1 MKIILAIVRADI
13 VEAVSRAL
21 IQHNYHVTHISSTGG
36 FLRRGNS
43 TLVSG
48 VAEHQVEGALRVI
61 REVCQAAPEE
71 KAHRAII
78 FVLDASQFF
87 QI

>member
-1 MKIILAIVRADI
+1 MKIILSIARVDV

-21 IQHNYHVTHISSTGG
+21 LEHNYHVTHISSTGG
-36 FLRRGNS
+36 FLRRGNT

-48 VAEHQVEGALRVI
+48 VTEDQVEGALHVI
-61 REVCQAAPEE
+61 REVCRAAPQE
-71 KAHRAII
+71 KAHRATI